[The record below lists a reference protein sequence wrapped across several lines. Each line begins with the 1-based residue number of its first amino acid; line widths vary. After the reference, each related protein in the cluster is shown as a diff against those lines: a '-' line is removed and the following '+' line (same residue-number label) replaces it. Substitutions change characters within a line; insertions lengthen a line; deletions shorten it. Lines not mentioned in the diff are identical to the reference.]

1 MEPVNIPGSGPKF
14 IAPLPG
20 QNAST
25 TGCTLEVGKR
35 RADLCREVLYEGLC
49 EVDPIGEFGVFRLT
63 LASVQEITGKFSPM
77 RANRRIIRDRSN

>member
-35 RADLCREVLYEGLC
+35 RTDLCREVLCESLC
-49 EVDPIGEFGVFRLT
+49 QVDPIGESGVFSLT
-63 LASVQEITGKFSPM
+63 FASVQEITGKLSPM